1 MVKQHEEDLEL
12 YEATLRE
19 FIYLQC
25 IQPLRIKRLLQG
37 IVVHA

>member
-1 MVKQHEEDLEL
+1 MIKQYEKELEL
-12 YEATLRE
+12 YEATLGE
-19 FIYLQC
+19 FIYLQY